1 MRQLLIKQSTIVRN
15 GSRREVS
22 WLLCILPFDFIR
34 LFRLLLV
41 RSLALAAHNW
51 GVRKLYENMYL
62 CQAIAKSPGEW
73 HQDFILSSFWPLHK
87 KHTKSEHC
95 KSRDKATVSKLMQQ
109 IFILAFFWFFFRH
122 WDIVRILYFCEM
134 AHKGSALLYIQGYQQ
149 FFRCFWPSLIQSPRL
164 WFTLTVFAE
173 GNTTP
178 KPFLRRKTASMTF
191 IFFYCQSYFSPND
204 LPIQPLVFMISH
216 QKIAMLLLYAG
227 IFIRI
232 QANEF
237 YLAYCFD
244 SFPCMFL
251 MQSHKNRKS
260 N

>member
-1 MRQLLIKQSTIVRN
+1 MLLKRLLLRCAMRQLLVKQSTIVRN

-95 KSRDKATVSKLMQQ
+95 KWRDKATVSKLMQQ
-109 IFILAFFWFFFRH
+109 IFILAFFGSFFVTETLLVYCTFVKWRIKGVH
-122 WDIVRILYFCEM
+122 YCIFKDINNFSVAFD
-134 AHKGSALLYIQGYQQ
+134 
-149 FFRCFWPSLIQSPRL
+149 RL
-164 WFTLTVFAE
+164 
-173 GNTTP
+173 
-178 KPFLRRKTASMTF
+178 
-191 IFFYCQSYFSPND
+191 
-204 LPIQPLVFMISH
+204 
-216 QKIAMLLLYAG
+216 
-227 IFIRI
+227 
-232 QANEF
+232 
-237 YLAYCFD
+237 
-244 SFPCMFL
+244 
-251 MQSHKNRKS
+251 
-260 N
+260 